1 MANVTRL
8 TCFSDSRDP
17 YSHRVRLVLAE
28 KQVDVEVKDIDP
40 ARYPAALADANPYR
54 TLPVLQDRDLVLYDS
69 TIVLEYLEER
79 YPHPPLLPAYP
90 VARAQMRL
98 LMHRIQ
104 KDWCDNADL
113 IMSQQ
118 KGSGDVQQVRRQLV
132 SSLTSV
138 APLFAD
144 KKFFLNE
151 EMSLV
156 DCYLLPLLWRLPGL
170 GVELP
175 RQAKP
180 IFDYM
185 DRHFVRDTFQASLSP
200 VEREMR

>member
-8 TCFSDSRDP
+8 TCFSDPRDP

-28 KQVDVEVKDIDP
+28 KQVDVEIKDTDP
-40 ARYPAALADANPYR
+40 VQYPADLADVNPYR

-69 TIVLEYLEER
+69 DIVLEYLEER

-98 LMHRIQ
+98 LMNRIQ
-104 KDWCDNADL
+104 KDWCDNAD
-113 IMSQQ
+113 IIAGVQ
-118 KGSGDVQQVRRQLV
+118 KGKFDVQQARRQLAD
-132 SSLTSV
+132 SLVSV

-156 DCYLLPLLWRLPGL
+156 DCYLLPLLWRLPSL